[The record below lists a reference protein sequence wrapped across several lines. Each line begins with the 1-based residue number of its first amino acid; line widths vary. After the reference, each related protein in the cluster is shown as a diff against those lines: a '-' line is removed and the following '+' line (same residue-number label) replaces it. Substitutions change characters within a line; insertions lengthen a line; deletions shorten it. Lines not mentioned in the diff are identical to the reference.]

1 MLGIPAAIFLFE
13 PKAIEA
19 GGLVYIEKA
28 KQCATSKVSEVNQSN
43 PTNAIHLP
51 TCKCLILGPRKL
63 QN

>member
-28 KQCATSKVSEVNQSN
+28 KQCDNSYYANFQGFRSKPE
-43 PTNAIHLP
+43 
-51 TCKCLILGPRKL
+51 
-63 QN
+63 